1 MKADIHFWWHLVS
14 AAAGAA
20 VIDVGPKRLGLLLI
34 EVFCAVAA
42 LHAYRAAE
50 GKRWAAI
57 RNQWMAEIRG
67 VFIIVFLVGQSGIQ
81 PMTRLP

>member
-20 VIDVGPKRLGLLLI
+20 VIDVGPKRLGRLLI